1 MEIKRNAIALYF
13 QDFTIPKIILWDT
26 SISCNNWPFFNSV
39 KYFIY
44 YIGAILIPFEDKN
57 TRISE
62 RVISSNLPCI

>member
-26 SISCNNWPFFNSV
+26 AISCNIWPFFNSV